1 MTPEVAFDGWSVF
14 FLLASAQGF
23 FLCFVFYLKRNSNP
37 EILLN
42 LIVLLFSITL
52 VEYVAFWTNYRF
64 EFPHINRV
72 SSAFPFLFGPLFY
85 LYIRSYLSERNLS
98 KKDLVHIIPFA
109 LNLAMLI
116 PYYLL
121 SAETKLS
128 MLFNRQIFLFKDEV
142 QLNIFSTLNL
152 LLPIFM
158 VFHLMMYSYLGFRL
172 IRKKDFKKVHGTVE
186 RWLSVLIYC
195 FIGFVV
201 GFVSYYIMVYVFSY
215 NLIYDY
221 AISVAMS
228 LFIYTIG
235 YYGFISPEVLEG
247 NIGVH
252 TEKEKYQ
259 NSGLSK
265 EGAKKLKDQLI
276 SLMEEEKVFLQNDL
290 KLQDLAKAVDESKHH
305 VSQVINDELETTF
318 SAFVNEYRIKESQKL
333 LVSRPDEL
341 NMYGIAKESGFNNKT
356 TFSLAFKRHTGMT
369 PSLYQKKFLDS
380 K

>member
-1 MTPEVAFDGWSVF
+1 MTPEVALDGWSVF

-23 FLCFVFYLKRNSNP
+23 FLCFVFYLKRSSKP

-42 LIVLLFSITL
+42 LIVFLFSITL

-85 LYIRSYLSERNLS
+85 LYIRSYLRERNLS
-98 KKDLVHIIPFA
+98 KKDLVHIIPFV

-116 PYYLL
+116 PYYVL

-128 MLFNRQIFLFKDEV
+128 MLFNRQIFLFKNEI
-142 QLNIFSTLNL
+142 LLSIFSTLNF
-152 LLPIFM
+152 LLPLFM
-158 VFHLMMYSYLGFRL
+158 AFHLIMYSYLGFRL
-172 IRKKDFKKVHGTVE
+172 ITKNDFKKVTDTVE
-186 RWLSVLIYC
+186 RWLSVLLYC

-201 GFVSYYIMVYVFSY
+201 GFVSYYVMVYVFSY
-215 NLIYDY
+215 NLTYDY

-228 LFIYTIG
+228 VFIYMIG
-235 YYGFISPEVLEG
+235 YFGFISPEVLEG
-247 NIGVH
+247 DIESH
-252 TEKEKYQ
+252 TEKGKYS
-259 NSGLSK
+259 NSGLTQSAAEKLK
-265 EGAKKLKDQLI
+265 EQLIKLMENDKLFLKSNLKLKD
-276 SLMEEEKVFLQNDL
+276 
-290 KLQDLAKAVDESKHH
+290 LANAVGESKHH

-318 SAFVNEYRIKESQKL
+318 SAFVNEYRIKESKEL
-333 LVSRPDEL
+333 LINKNDEL

-356 TFSLAFKRHTGMT
+356 TFSLAFKRHTGLT
-369 PSLYQKKFLDS
+369 PSLYQKKYQDT